1 MKLKKTTLAFIVGI
15 VAVAGVGT
23 YVGFD
28 TYNNTIKITDQL
40 TQNQAFKDLQEHR
53 MSILEYCSH
62 GFTDNEPEIMHWCA
76 SLIPCSTTY

>member
-15 VAVAGVGT
+15 VVVVGVGI

-28 TYNNTIKITDQL
+28 TYNNSIKMADQL
-40 TQNQAFKDLQEHR
+40 NQSQALKDLQERR

-62 GFTDNEPEIMHWCA
+62 GFTDNESQKLCTGVRP
-76 SLIPCSTTY
+76 

>member
-15 VAVAGVGT
+15 VVVVGVGI

-28 TYNNTIKITDQL
+28 TYNNSIKMADEL
-40 TQNQAFKDLQEHR
+40 NQSQALKDLQEHR

-62 GFTDNEPEIMHWCA
+62 GFTDNESQKRCTGVRP
-76 SLIPCSTTY
+76 

>member
-1 MKLKKTTLAFIVGI
+1 MKLKKTTLAFVVGI

-28 TYNNTIKITDQL
+28 TYNNSIKIANQL
-40 TQNQAFKDLQEHR
+40 TQDQAFKDLQEHR

-62 GFTDNEPEIMHWCA
+62 GFTHNESLNLCA
-76 SLIPCSTTY
+76 GVSP

>member
-40 TQNQAFKDLQEHR
+40 TQNQAFKDLQEH
-53 MSILEYCSH
+53 
-62 GFTDNEPEIMHWCA
+62 
-76 SLIPCSTTY
+76 

>member
-1 MKLKKTTLAFIVGI
+1 MKLKKTTLAFVVGI

-28 TYNNTIKITDQL
+28 TYNNSIKIADEL
-40 TQNQAFKDLQEHR
+40 TQGQAFKDLQEHR

-62 GFTDNEPEIMHWCA
+62 GFMDNDSQKLCA
-76 SLIPCSTTY
+76 GVRP